1 MSPLFQ
7 EPIKSRAPQLH
18 LEYRFYKQLG
28 NSGKKDAVCRLLVS
42 DRNYHTDEFNEN
54 GPFHTRLCWAG
65 RGNYFFFVVFMF
77 FYLVLLLNPMQSLQK
92 AGQVAGLWSGFM
104 SVMGSLARVPEFRNN
119 GIMEM
124 SAFL

>member
-1 MSPLFQ
+1 MGLFTLDCVGQ
-7 EPIKSRAPQLH
+7 EEETI
-18 LEYRFYKQLG
+18 
-28 NSGKKDAVCRLLVS
+28 
-42 DRNYHTDEFNEN
+42 
-54 GPFHTRLCWAG
+54 
-65 RGNYFFFVVFMF
+65 FFVVFMF